1 MKMKASTWMIIS
13 SVVLTTFMAQ
23 PTLASLIVH
32 MLNILLLMATIW
44 VAHHESETYVDD
56 RRRPP
61 SDGSGAG

>member
-1 MKMKASTWMIIS
+1 MKMKVSTWMIIC

-32 MLNILLLMATIW
+32 ALNVLLLMATIW
-44 VAHHESETYVDD
+44 VAHHESRIYVDVH
-56 RRRPP
+56 RRSP